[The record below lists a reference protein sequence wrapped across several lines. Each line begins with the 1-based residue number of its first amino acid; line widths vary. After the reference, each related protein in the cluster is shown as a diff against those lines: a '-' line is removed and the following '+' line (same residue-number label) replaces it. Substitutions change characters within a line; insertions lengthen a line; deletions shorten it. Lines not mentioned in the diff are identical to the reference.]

1 MRELLELLRPGGR
14 FEKGKGENAAVVH
27 RDERSSER
35 LVVVVVVVFF
45 SVSATTTTTN
55 VVGDETETLT
65 NIGNKGDD
73 VNGEQLDSS
82 GGSSSE

>member
-1 MRELLELLRPGGR
+1 MLELLRPGGR

-45 SVSATTTTTN
+45 SVSATTTN

>member
-45 SVSATTTTTN
+45 SVSATTTN

>member
-1 MRELLELLRPGGR
+1 MLELLRPGGR

-45 SVSATTTTTN
+45 SVSATTTN

-82 GGSSSE
+82 SSSSSE

>member
-45 SVSATTTTTN
+45 SVSATTTN

-82 GGSSSE
+82 SSSSSE